1 MKSLKSLKSLVFY
14 PPLRAYAF
22 CAFVED
28 AFNTP
33 VEKGDGGSV
42 TSVTSATKAT
52 VIDEFEGETCP

>member
-33 VEKGDGGSV
+33 VGKRDGGSV
-42 TSVTSATKAT
+42 TSVTSLTRAAVVDDFALGTR
-52 VIDEFEGETCP
+52 P